1 LRTHTP
7 PAPFLSL
14 LLFAALLS
22 FSLPASAVSI
32 DWVSVGN
39 PGNACST
46 QSQGCFGDV
55 AYAYQIA
62 KHEVTVGQYT
72 EFLNAVAAADPNSLY
87 NTQMDTSFG
96 MITRSGS
103 SGSYSYTATAGLEN
117 SPVPAVNFYDALR
130 FANWLNNGQPSG
142 AQDNTTTEDGS
153 YTITGQGILDN
164 SIARNPGATIVLTSE
179 DEWFKAAY
187 YNAISTSYFIFP
199 AGTNTTIVCA
209 APGATPNTASCNSV
223 AGITSV
229 GSYTGSP
236 SPYGTYDQG
245 GNLWEWNEAVVDGSS
260 RGVRG
265 GAFHVQALLT
275 ASGFRH
281 QADPAGEDNL
291 VGFRVVNVIPEPRTG
306 LLLMTGL
313 LGLAYRQRRR
323 RRAG

>member
-1 LRTHTP
+1 MSHVARFAL
-7 PAPFLSL
+7 ALAFAVALSG
-14 LLFAALLS
+14 
-22 FSLPASAVSI
+22 LPASAVTI
-32 DWVSVGN
+32 DWVDVGN

-55 AYAYQIA
+55 AYAYQIS
-62 KHEVTVGQYT
+62 KYEVTVGQYT
-72 EFLNAVAAADPNSLY
+72 EFLNAVAAADPNGLY

-96 MITRSGS
+96 LITRSGS
-103 SGSYSYTATAGLEN
+103 SGSYSYTATAGLQN
-117 SPVPAVNFYDALR
+117 LPVPAVNFYDALR
-130 FANWLNNGQPSG
+130 FTNWLNNGQPSG
-142 AQDNTTTEDGS
+142 AQDSTTTEGGA
-153 YTITGQGILDN
+153 YTITAQGILDN
-164 SIARNPGATIVLTSE
+164 TITRNPGATIVLTSE

-187 YNAISTSYFIFP
+187 YNAISTSYFVFP

-245 GNLWEWNEAVVDGSS
+245 GNLWEWNEAVIGGSS

-265 GAFHVQALLT
+265 GVFHQPAVLT
-275 ASGFRH
+275 AAGFRH
-281 QADPAGEDNL
+281 QSDPTGEDNL
-291 VGFRVVNVIPEPRTG
+291 IGIRVAMIPEPGTG

-313 LGLAYRQRRR
+313 LGLAYRQKRH
-323 RRAG
+323 RRAA